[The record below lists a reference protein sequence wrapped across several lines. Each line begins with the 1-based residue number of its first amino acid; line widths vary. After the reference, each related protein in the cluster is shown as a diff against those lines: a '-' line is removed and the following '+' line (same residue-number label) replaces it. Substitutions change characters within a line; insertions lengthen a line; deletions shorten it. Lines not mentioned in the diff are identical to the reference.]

1 MKKLIKIPFE
11 RKQKG
16 TIVQLWFVCALC
28 LLAVHS
34 GCNKHVEK
42 ASDEDCECFPSVE
55 LTSMGDAKMMRDC
68 IVSTFM
74 EGVSMYSNCSDVFII
89 KGMALDVYEYGRH
102 IKLLEDMRGN
112 FPKNLNTF
120 IVWGDGSS
128 IIESNR
134 MDDMRLYSDQDVL
147 IMLLTPTRESLSM
160 SMIHPESWFEKPED
174 YTTIPCTCSVL
185 KLSDGYVTG
194 CLTPEEGF
202 DYVEQTMQWSDFQ
215 KVLHKLLNIK

>member
-1 MKKLIKIPFE
+1 MKILIKNPFK

-16 TIVQLWFVCALC
+16 TIVKLWIVCALC

-55 LTSMGDAKMMRDC
+55 LTSMDDAKMMRDC
-68 IVSTFM
+68 LVSTFM
-74 EGVSMYSNCSDVFII
+74 EGISMYSNCCDVYII
-89 KGMALDVYEYGRH
+89 RGLALDTYEYGRH
-102 IKLLEDMRGN
+102 FKLLEDLKGN
-112 FPKNLNTF
+112 FPKNMNTF
-120 IVWGDGSS
+120 IVWGDGFDKL
-128 IIESNR
+128 ETNR
-134 MDDMRLYSDQDVL
+134 MDDMRLYGDQDVL

-160 SMIHPESWFEKPED
+160 LLPQESRFEKPED
-174 YTTIPCTCSVL
+174 FTTIPCTCSVL

-202 DYVEQTMQWSDFQ
+202 NYVEQTMQWSDFQ
-215 KVLHKLLNIK
+215 KVLHKILNIK